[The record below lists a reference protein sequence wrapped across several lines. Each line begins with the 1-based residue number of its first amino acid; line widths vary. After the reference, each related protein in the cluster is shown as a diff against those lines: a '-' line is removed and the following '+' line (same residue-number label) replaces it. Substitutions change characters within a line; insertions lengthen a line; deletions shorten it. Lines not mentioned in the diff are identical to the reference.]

1 MDESTAETKKAK
13 ERSPGF
19 PFITLARAIERARE
33 FYAEE
38 KRGAAPYAR
47 AVLHW
52 RYSEASSGGLQTIA
66 ALRHYGL
73 MDDVGGSGK
82 SRQLKLT
89 DLALRILLDTR
100 PDSVERKE
108 YIQQAALRPA
118 VAREVYER
126 WEGGLPKDATLNHF
140 LVLDKK
146 FNEATAANAIKI
158 LKENQQ
164 FAEVSLV
171 SVESNAQDSEND
183 RDAEGETMD
192 SQGAVG
198 DTRARPATAA
208 NAAETKKA
216 KDWNPAVVAEMK
228 LRFKG
233 VTIGL
238 TFSEEPTKEL
248 FEWLAGYCEFD
259 KENYPSM
266 AQREQQAV
274 AKERRPLPQSMQD
287 ELDGSEPAQ

>member
-1 MDESTAETKKAK
+1 MDATAAETKKAK
-13 ERSPGF
+13 DRSPSF

-52 RYSEASSGGLQTIA
+52 KYSGASSGGLQTVS

-73 MDDVGGSGK
+73 MDDVGGSRK
-82 SRQLKLT
+82 NRQFKLT

-100 PDSVERKE
+100 PDSAERRR

-118 VAREVYER
+118 LAQDVYER
-126 WEGGLPKDATLNHF
+126 WADGLPSDVTLNHF

-146 FNEATAANAIKI
+146 FNEATAVNTIKI

-164 FAEVSLV
+164 FADVSRV
-171 SVESNAQDSEND
+171 AVESDEQDSND
-183 RDAEGETMD
+183 DSDAGGETMD
-192 SQGAVG
+192 SQAASG
-198 DTRARPATAA
+198 DTRTRFAAAAT
-208 NAAETKKA
+208 AAETKKA
-216 KDWNPAVVAEMK
+216 KDRSVPATAELV
-228 LRFKG
+228 LRHKG
-233 VTIGL
+233 VSIVL
-238 TFSEEPTKEL
+238 QFSEEPTKEV
-248 FEWLAGYCEFD
+248 FEYLARYCAFEKD
-259 KENYPSM
+259 NYPSM
-266 AQREQQAV
+266 AEREQQAS

-287 ELDGSEPAQ
+287 EIDPKSE